1 MSRADAIARAQEYFD
16 SGTFKSDLARRVAIA
31 TESQNPERVG
41 ELARYV
47 ESEIK
52 PALEALGFRCRV
64 MRHAKARGPFLYAE
78 RSEGE
83 ELPTVLGYGH
93 GDVIRGLEAGWHA
106 GLSPWQLV
114 ERDGCYWG
122 RGVVDN
128 KGQHT
133 INLAALAAVLAVRG
147 RLGFNA
153 KWLIEMGEET
163 GSAGL
168 REICAENRDLFAAD
182 VLIASDGPRMAGDR
196 ATLSLGCRGA
206 YPIDLTITAR
216 EGGHHSGNWGGLL
229 SNPAI
234 QLAHAL
240 ASIAGPTGQV
250 RIPDWVP
257 KEIPDSVRRVLA
269 ECEIVS
275 GPGDPQIDPAW
286 GEPGL
291 TAAEKVYAWCTFEVL
306 AMSAGN
312 PENPVNAVPPRA
324 WARGQVR
331 TVVGVDPDEILPALR
346 RHLDRQ
352 GFPMVE
358 VAKARDEVRD
368 AYRSRSSVG
377 ALGCRVDRAQLE
389 PAARHHPEFG
399 RFAAQ
404 RYFHRRPRRTD
415 HLGAAFLPRL
425 LAARA
430 QRTLAAA
437 DRARG
442 ARAHGGRLLGL
453 GRTRDQ
459 GPGIRDQGSAIRDR
473 IPDYLIPD
481 SWLSDP

>member
-16 SGTFKSDLARRVAIA
+16 SGSFKSDLARRVAIA

-47 ESEIK
+47 ETEMK

-78 RSEGE
+78 HSEGE
-83 ELPTVLGYGH
+83 GLPTVLGYGH
-93 GDVIRGLEAGWHA
+93 GDVIRGLEAGWQA
-106 GLSPWQLV
+106 GLSPWQMV

-168 REICAENRDLFAAD
+168 RELCAEHRDLFAAD
-182 VLIASDGPRMAGDR
+182 VLVASDGPRMAADR

-250 RIPDWVP
+250 RIPEWVP

-269 ECEIVS
+269 DCEIVS
-275 GPGDPQIDPAW
+275 GPGDPRIDPAW

-331 TVVGVDPDEILPALR
+331 TVVGVDPDGILPALR

-358 VAKARDEVRD
+358 VAKARDEVFRATRVD
-368 AYRSRSSVG
+368 PDHPWVRWVAASITRSLNRPPAIIPNSGGSLPNDIFTEGLGLPTIWVPHSYRGCSQHAPNEHLPLPIARE
-377 ALGCRVDRAQLE
+377 ALGLMAGIYWD
-389 PAARHHPEFG
+389 
-399 RFAAQ
+399 
-404 RYFHRRPRRTD
+404 
-415 HLGAAFLPRL
+415 LGE
-425 LAARA
+425 
-430 QRTLAAA
+430 
-437 DRARG
+437 
-442 ARAHGGRLLGL
+442 
-453 GRTRDQ
+453 
-459 GPGIRDQGSAIRDR
+459 PGIWDQVSGIGNQR
-473 IPDYLIPD
+473 
-481 SWLSDP
+481 SDA